1 MSIRTFFI
9 LTFLTLGT
17 FFLSGCGS
25 SDENEAAVVVPES
38 KYDLSYEGLT
48 FYYPNQSPS
57 QSRLPQLSDASF
69 NALEPMQ
76 KLQVADTLL
85 SSLFFAYTPNVLDEK
100 IATGTFIEDIRNA
113 LSQERM
119 DVAALETEILDDE
132 LFRQKNYPQES
143 VEILSRF
150 YAMDTLDRYYFNNWS
165 AYILTQTIMFSPAYE
180 LDSSHSP
187 NIARVYNRLVSF
199 LEDESGMRYTTYV
212 HMMSEDNWR
221 RFRSPEDNG
230 REMMEIFMMEQDDA
244 KVPLAAKALQNWKL
258 DRDNDT
264 LVVGRNENSEPID
277 LFGTTIYNGD
287 DFYREMVKS
296 AQFQRTVTARLV
308 SFFFPNTSSEE
319 QGTIISSIVS
329 SDPETFQ
336 DILQQILFSEAYL
349 LHNRRAKSAE
359 ELFFSLAK
367 KTEFRHR
374 RSTFAYFKEALDEM
388 HQASMKYKL
397 GKRVRVP
404 LDTLS
409 FANYHQYIREQ
420 MLLRQSNPDKIDD
433 YDAWSRQGWD
443 KHFVDNSQF
452 DFNRDDELGSFDAFV
467 TYLFKS
473 TIMRAPKSEEMALFK
488 KHMFHDEEGT
498 LEYNYSFD
506 MFYKD
511 NNNTYELLKRERNK
525 KHVAT
530 IVLDYISRLERFYM
544 QEEVE

>member
-17 FFLSGCGS
+17 FLLSGCGS
-25 SDENEAAVVVPES
+25 SNENEAAVVVPES

-57 QSRLPQLSDASF
+57 QSRLPQLSDERF

-85 SSLFFAYTPNVLDEK
+85 SSLFFAYTPSVLDEK
-100 IATGTFIEDIRNA
+100 IATGTFIEDIRNG
-113 LSQERM
+113 LSQEHM

-132 LFRQKNYPQES
+132 IFRQENYPQES

-199 LEDESGMRYTTYV
+199 LEDESGMRYTSYV

-277 LFGTTIYNGD
+277 LFGITIYNGD

-296 AQFQRTVTARLV
+296 AQFQRTVTTRLV
-308 SFFFPNTSSEE
+308 SFFFPNASSEE
-319 QGTIISSIVS
+319 RASIISSIVS

-367 KTEFRHR
+367 KTEFRHHR
-374 RSTFAYFKEALDEM
+374 NTFAYFKEALDEM

-409 FANYHQYIREQ
+409 FANYHQYIREE

-452 DFNRDDELGSFDAFV
+452 DFDRDDELGSFDAFV
-467 TYLFKS
+467 SYLFKS
-473 TIMRAPKSEEMALFK
+473 TIMRAPKREEMTLFK
-488 KHMFHDEEGT
+488 EHMFHDEEGT

-511 NNNTYELLKRERNK
+511 NNNTYELLRRERNK
-525 KHVAT
+525 KYIAT

>member
-1 MSIRTFFI
+1 MTFRHLLFF
-9 LTFLTLGT
+9 TFLSTGT
-17 FFLSGCGS
+17 FFLAGCSDS
-25 SDENEAAVVVPES
+25 SEETAPVVVSES

-48 FYYPNQSPS
+48 FYYPNQSAS
-57 QSRLPQLSDASF
+57 QARLQQLSDEAF

-76 KLQVADTLL
+76 RLQVADTLL
-85 SSLFFAYTPNVLDEK
+85 SSLFFAYTQSTLEEK
-100 IATGTFIEDIRNA
+100 VASGSFLTDLRQG
-113 LSQERM
+113 LSQESM
-119 DVAALETEILDDE
+119 DVAQLEEYILDDE
-132 LFRQKNYPQES
+132 VFRQNNYPQES

-150 YAMDTLDRYYFNNWS
+150 YAMEKLDRYYFNNWA

-230 REMMEIFMMEQDDA
+230 REMMEIFLMEEDDA

-264 LVVGRNENSEPID
+264 LVVGRNENSEPIE
-277 LFGTTIYNGD
+277 LFGVTLYNGD

-296 AQFQRTVTARLV
+296 AQFQETVSARLV
-308 SFFFPNTSSEE
+308 SFFFPNASAEK
-319 QGTIISSIVS
+319 QGSIVRSIVS

-336 DILQQILFSEAYL
+336 DILQQILFSEEYL

-367 KTEFRHR
+367 KMEFRHR
-374 RSTFAYFKEALDEM
+374 RTTFAYFKGALEEM

-409 FANYHQYIREQ
+409 FATYHQYIREG
-420 MLLRQSNPDKIDD
+420 MLLRQSNPERIDE

-443 KHFVDNSQF
+443 IHFIDNTQF
-452 DFNRDDELGSFDAFV
+452 DFNRDDELGSFDSYIE
-467 TYLFKS
+467 YLFKV
-473 TIMRAPKSEEMALFK
+473 TVMRLPTEAEMILFK
-488 KHMFHDEEGT
+488 DHMFHEEDGVT
-498 LEYNYSFD
+498 EFNYTFD

-511 NNNTYELLKRERNK
+511 NNNTYELIRRERNK
-525 KHVAT
+525 SYIAK

>member
-1 MSIRTFFI
+1 MHIRTVFI
-9 LTFLTLGT
+9 MTFLTLGI
-17 FFLSGCGS
+17 FLLSGCGS
-25 SDENEAAVVVPES
+25 SSENETAVIVSES

-48 FYYPNQSPS
+48 FYYPNQSAS
-57 QSRLPQLSDASF
+57 QARLQQLSDEAF

-85 SSLFFAYTPNVLDEK
+85 SSFFFAYTQSTLEEK
-100 IATGTFIEDIRNA
+100 IATGTFLSDIRQG
-113 LSQERM
+113 LVQEEM
-119 DVAALETEILDDE
+119 DVALLEEYILDDE
-132 LFRQKNYPQES
+132 VFRQDNYPQES
-143 VEILSRF
+143 IEILSRF
-150 YAMDTLDRYYFNNWS
+150 YAMEKLDRYYFNNWT

-187 NIARVYNRLVSF
+187 NIARVYNRLVTF

-230 REMMEIFMMEQDDA
+230 REMMEIFLMEEDDA

-264 LVVGRNENSEPID
+264 LVVGRNENSEPIE
-277 LFGTTIYNGD
+277 LFGVTLYNGEE
-287 DFYREMVKS
+287 FYREMVKS
-296 AQFQRTVTARLV
+296 TQFQQTVTARLV
-308 SFFFPNTSSEE
+308 AFFFPNTSSDK
-319 QGTIISSIVS
+319 QGIIVNSIVA

-336 DILQQILFSEAYL
+336 DILQQILFSQEYL
-349 LHNRRAKSAE
+349 LYNRRAKSAE

-367 KTEFRHR
+367 KMEFRHR
-374 RSTFAYFKEALDEM
+374 RSTFSYFKGALEEM

-409 FANYHQYIREQ
+409 FATYHQYIREG
-420 MLLRQSNPDKIDD
+420 MLLRQSDPEKIDA

-443 KHFVDNSQF
+443 VHFIDNSQF
-452 DFNRDDELGSFDAFV
+452 DFNRDDELGSFDSYV
-467 TYLFKS
+467 QYLFKV
-473 TIMRAPKSEEMALFK
+473 TIMRLPTEEEMTLFK
-488 KHMFHDEEGT
+488 DHMFHEEDGA
-498 LEYNYSFD
+498 LEYNYTFD

-511 NNNTYELLKRERNK
+511 NNNTYELIRRERNK
-525 KHVAT
+525 TYIAK

>member
-1 MSIRTFFI
+1 MIIRSL
-9 LTFLTLGT
+9 LTFTLLSVGT
-17 FFLSGCGS
+17 FFLTGCSDS
-25 SDENEAAVVVPES
+25 SEEASAVVIPES

-48 FYYPNQSPS
+48 FYYPNQSAS
-57 QSRLPQLSDASF
+57 QARLHQLSDTQF

-85 SSLFFAYTPNVLDEK
+85 SSLFFAYTQSTLEEK
-100 IATGTFIEDIRNA
+100 IASGTFLADLREG
-113 LSQERM
+113 LSEETM
-119 DVAALETEILDDE
+119 DVTQLENYILDDDV
-132 LFRQKNYPQES
+132 FRQSNYPQES

-150 YAMDTLDRYYFNNWS
+150 YAMDKLDRYYFNNWT

-187 NIARVYNRLVSF
+187 NIARVYNRLVNF

-230 REMMEIFMMEQDDA
+230 REMMEIFMMEEDDA

-258 DRDNDT
+258 DRNNDT
-264 LVVGRNENSEPID
+264 LVVGRNENSEPIE
-277 LFGTTIYNGD
+277 LFGVTLYNGD

-296 AQFQRTVTARLV
+296 AQFQETVTTRLV
-308 SFFFPNTSSEE
+308 SFFFPNVSSEE
-319 QGTIISSIVS
+319 QSTIVSSIVS
-329 SDPETFQ
+329 SNPETFQ
-336 DILQQILFSEAYL
+336 DILQQILFSETYL

-359 ELFFSLAK
+359 ELFFSWAK
-367 KTEFRHR
+367 KSEFKHR
-374 RSTFAYFKEALDEM
+374 RTTFSYFKEALEEM

-409 FANYHQYIREQ
+409 FATYHQYIREEV
-420 MLLRQSNPDKIDD
+420 LLRQSDPDVIED
-433 YDAWSRQGWD
+433 YDAWNRQGWD

-452 DFNRDDELGSFDAFV
+452 DFDRDDELGSFDSYV
-467 TYLFKS
+467 DYLFKV
-473 TIMRAPKSEEMALFK
+473 TIMRLPTAEEKTLFK
-488 KHMFHDEEGT
+488 EHMFHEEAGV

-506 MFYKD
+506 MFYRD
-511 NNNTYELLKRERNK
+511 NNSTYELIRRERSK
-525 KHVAT
+525 KYIAI